1 MKEILNNTPEVKVN
15 PMMEIMALRQQ
26 IQQEGNVDSELNA
39 FTCILENI
47 DKKIITPEEGL
58 DQAKHIIERRQNYH

>member
-15 PMMEIMALRQQ
+15 PKMEIMALRQQ

-39 FTCILENI
+39 FTFILENI
-47 DKKIITPEEGL
+47 EKKIITPEEGL
-58 DQAKHIIERRQNYH
+58 DQAKHIIERRQSYH